1 MEIISHRGFW
11 NNTRGKNSVHAF
23 DSALSSGFGIE
34 TDVRDYDGNLVIS
47 HNIPNENSQTVDS
60 FLNSFSKSEN
70 NYNLC
75 LAINIKSDGLQS
87 KVKFFLEKYRIKN
100 YFVFDM
106 SIPDML
112 GYVDSGINCFIRQS
126 EIEHDLLLIDGIK
139 GVWLDQFKSTW
150 FDKEILLN
158 YLNMNIKVCVVS
170 SELHGRDHS
179 LCWSILKE
187 VVLSDEKNK
196 GNLMLCTDIPDKAKE
211 YFYE

>member
-23 DSALSSGFGIE
+23 VSALSSGFGIE

-87 KVKFFLEKYRIKN
+87 KVKFF
-100 YFVFDM
+100 
-106 SIPDML
+106 
-112 GYVDSGINCFIRQS
+112 
-126 EIEHDLLLIDGIK
+126 
-139 GVWLDQFKSTW
+139 
-150 FDKEILLN
+150 
-158 YLNMNIKVCVVS
+158 
-170 SELHGRDHS
+170 
-179 LCWSILKE
+179 
-187 VVLSDEKNK
+187 
-196 GNLMLCTDIPDKAKE
+196 
-211 YFYE
+211 